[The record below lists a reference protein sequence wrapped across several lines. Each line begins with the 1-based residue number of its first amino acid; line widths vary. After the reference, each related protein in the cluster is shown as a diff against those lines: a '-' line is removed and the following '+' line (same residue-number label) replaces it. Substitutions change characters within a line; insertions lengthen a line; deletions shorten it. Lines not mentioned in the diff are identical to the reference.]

1 MNDKLKKFYETKAKT
16 YHENDKKLYKS
27 LEKKSECLR
36 KFKFSALAVLVLT
49 VIFKE
54 FYSKIPFE
62 NFDNI
67 IIITFWG
74 NKFILSLIGFILS
87 SLIAY
92 LLHRNSYKKIIKTA
106 QSIQDERN
114 KTKNSL
120 NEDTA
125 FKKRLF
131 LILKSFPLW
140 LVSPDYFYALSFKNK
155 IRDEHLKCSNNDCP
169 SDCYVDTDG
178 VCLLA
183 WDTIKIKMKYFVIF
197 SNWNNV
203 ILSSIIAIITV
214 LSWGYNN
221 GITNLLFSIIIF
233 RVISRFLEISI
244 AFFKDVVRVDDK
256 LFIRKKNRENAED
269 DQDTIY
275 IHRWKNT
282 FLLKSGR
289 ISLAIHSI
297 VEVIIL
303 FSLIYYFIYNTVG
316 DHDKIKQ
323 MIGNNNDLNFINF
336 FLLSASVSFLNFS
349 YTSFCNIFWSV
360 AHVSQ
365 VILSLVLISLSIAS
379 YIGLDSNLLER
390 DLQFFEDLAKEKLKQ
405 QNQSDSS
412 HMIRNET
419 TLNFACLY
427 LLLFS

>member
-1 MNDKLKKFYETKAKT
+1 MNDKLKKFYETKAKID
-16 YHENDKKLYKS
+16 HENDKKLYQS
-27 LEKKSECLR
+27 LEKESEYLR
-36 KFKFSALAVLVLT
+36 KFKLSALLVLVLT

-54 FYSKIPFE
+54 FYSRIPFE

-74 NKFILSLIGFILS
+74 NKFMLSLIGFVLS

-92 LLHRNSYKKIIKTA
+92 LLHRNSYKKIIKSA
-106 QSIQDERN
+106 QSIREGYN
-114 KTKNSL
+114 ETKNSL
-120 NEDTA
+120 NKDTA
-125 FKKRLF
+125 CKKRLF
-131 LILKSFPLW
+131 LILKSFSLW
-140 LVSPDYFYALSFKNK
+140 LVSPDYFYSLSFKNK
-155 IRDEHLKCSNNDCP
+155 IRNEHLKCSNNDCP

-256 LFIRKKNRENAED
+256 IFIRTKNRENTED
-269 DQDTIY
+269 DQDAIY

-289 ISLAIHSI
+289 ISLAMHSI

-303 FSLIYYFIYNTVG
+303 FSLIYYFIYNTAG

-323 MIGNNNDLNFINF
+323 MIGNNNDLN
-336 FLLSASVSFLNFS
+336 
-349 YTSFCNIFWSV
+349 
-360 AHVSQ
+360 
-365 VILSLVLISLSIAS
+365 
-379 YIGLDSNLLER
+379 
-390 DLQFFEDLAKEKLKQ
+390 
-405 QNQSDSS
+405 
-412 HMIRNET
+412 
-419 TLNFACLY
+419 
-427 LLLFS
+427 

>member
-1 MNDKLKKFYETKAKT
+1 MEGETVNDKLKKFYETKAKT
-16 YHENDKKLYKS
+16 YHENDKKLYES
-27 LEKKSECLR
+27 LEKKSEYLR
-36 KFKFSALAVLVLT
+36 KFKFSALAALILT
-49 VIFKE
+49 VIVKE

-92 LLHRNSYKKIIKTA
+92 LLHRDSYKRIIKA
-106 QSIQDERN
+106 VQSIQDEDERN
-114 KTKNSL
+114 KTKHSL
-120 NEDTA
+120 NKDTTSN
-125 FKKRLF
+125 KKRLL
-131 LILKSFPLW
+131 LILKSSLLW
-140 LVSPDYFYALSFKNK
+140 LFSPDYFYALSFKNK
-155 IRDEHLKCSNNDCP
+155 ICDEHKHIKCSNNTCP

-178 VCLLA
+178 ICLLA

-221 GITNLLFSIIIF
+221 GITDLLFSIIIF

-256 LFIRKKNRENAED
+256 LFIRED

-303 FSLIYYFIYNTVG
+303 FSLIYYFIYNTAG
-316 DHDKIKQ
+316 DQKDIKT

-412 HMIRNET
+412 T
-419 TLNFACLY
+419 
-427 LLLFS
+427 